1 VTVRFGESDVPHRSG
16 DGDVDQSAFSRLDR
30 SESMDESRRE
40 ELLDRVTSQSATIG
54 ASVPDTVTIDGTEV
68 DLSEFI
74 VETRAIETVPP
85 EVDRKVSSVKTTLRA
100 ERDRRMKRL
109 RGERE
114 GGDPADDPLDRETA
128 ETLADEIV
136 GIDRALNA
144 LDTIRHPDF
153 ADEHRSATLDGHE
166 RWLAFVD
173 AVQ

>member
-1 VTVRFGESDVPHRSG
+1 
-16 DGDVDQSAFSRLDR
+16 
-30 SESMDESRRE
+30 MDETLRE
-40 ELLDRVTSQSATIG
+40 ELLDRVTSRTATIG
-54 ASVPDTVTIDGTEV
+54 ASVPDTVAIDGTEV

-100 ERDRRMKRL
+100 ERERRIDRLK
-109 RGERE
+109 GES
-114 GGDPADDPLDRETA
+114 GDATNDPLDRETA
-128 ETLADEIV
+128 EALADEIV

>member
-1 VTVRFGESDVPHRSG
+1 MNES
-16 DGDVDQSAFSRLDR
+16 
-30 SESMDESRRE
+30 ERE
-40 ELLDRVTSQSATIG
+40 AILDRVTSQSATVG
-54 ASVPDTVTIDGTEV
+54 ASVPDAVTIDGAEV

-85 EVDRKVSSVKTTLRA
+85 ALDRKVSSVKTTLRA
-100 ERDRRMKRL
+100 ERERRMNRL

-114 GGDPADDPLDRETA
+114 GDGGTDATDGPLDRETA

>member
-1 VTVRFGESDVPHRSG
+1 M
-16 DGDVDQSAFSRLDR
+16 DQ
-30 SESMDESRRE
+30 EERE
-40 ELLDRVTSQSATIG
+40 AILDRVASQSATVG
-54 ASVPDTVTIDGTEV
+54 ASVPDAVTIDGTAV

-85 EVDRKVSSVKTTLRA
+85 EVERKVSSVRSTLRA
-100 ERDRRMKRL
+100 ERERRMDRL
-109 RGERE
+109 RGESDGSDRT
-114 GGDPADDPLDRETA
+114 GSADAPLDRETA

-144 LDTIRHPDF
+144 LETIRHPDF
-153 ADEHRSATLDGHE
+153 AEEHRSATLDGHE

>member
-1 VTVRFGESDVPHRSG
+1 MNES
-16 DGDVDQSAFSRLDR
+16 
-30 SESMDESRRE
+30 ERE
-40 ELLDRVTSQSATIG
+40 AILDRVTSQSATVG
-54 ASVPDTVTIDGTEV
+54 ASVPDTVTIDGTAV

-85 EVDRKVSSVKTTLRA
+85 AVDRKVSSVKTTLRA
-100 ERDRRMKRL
+100 ERERRMDRL
-109 RGERE
+109 RGGNDDTETT
-114 GGDPADDPLDRETA
+114 DTDATDDPLDRETA

-153 ADEHRSATLDGHE
+153 ADEHHSATLDGHE